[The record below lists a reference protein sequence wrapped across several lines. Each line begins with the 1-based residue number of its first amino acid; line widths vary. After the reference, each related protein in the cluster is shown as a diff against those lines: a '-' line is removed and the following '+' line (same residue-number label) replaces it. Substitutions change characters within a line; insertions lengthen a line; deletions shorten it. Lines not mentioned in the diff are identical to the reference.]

1 MGLVDDALR
10 AYQQLEQT
18 FQTVLLEK
26 NLSWFGMLIV
36 PSPRDDS
43 TPLLS
48 LDRKPYTDLILANTI
63 SVFDFRIYTLARQCQ
78 LLANLGRLNE
88 VSHKTSAFLSA
99 FGRRLRE
106 VQVLCAAVG
115 FSYSAKCTFVEHAT
129 SVLYRIMV
137 VFFRL
142 ERGRTV

>member
-1 MGLVDDALR
+1 MFEDAL
-10 AYQQLEQT
+10 AQYDELEIM
-18 FQTVLLEK
+18 FYGVLKDK
-26 NLSWFGMLIV
+26 NLSWFGTLI
-36 PSPRDDS
+36 SPAPNDDS
-43 TPLLS
+43 APLLS
-48 LDRKPYTDLILANTI
+48 ISKKPYKDLILANTI

-106 VQVLCAAVG
+106 VQVLCAAAG
-115 FSYSAKCTFVEHAT
+115 LFYSAKCTFVEHAT